1 MHTEIRYILTHYG
14 DEINMSFIKK
24 HGVTLILSILM
35 TAGAALLAYPA
46 VSNLYN
52 NMVHDRA
59 VGSYSAVVSSL
70 DSSTYEAILN
80 SAKDYNERIA
90 ESNFLWAMDDAAKKD
105 YNEQLNLTD
114 DGGIG
119 YIEIPRIG
127 QKLVIYHGTD
137 EKTLEK
143 GVGHVEGTSLPI
155 GGDTSHCV
163 LSGHRGLPSAKLF
176 SDLDKL
182 VVGDYF
188 CITVLDYTLTYEVDQ
203 IRIVNPDDFTKFTME
218 KGKDMVT
225 LVTCTPYGVNSH
237 RLLVRGHRI
246 ANMSGDAHT
255 ISEALVVE
263 PKIVMIYIAVPIII
277 VLFAAVM
284 IDSSRKSGYARLLKK
299 VNIEEHLYE

>member
-1 MHTEIRYILTHYG
+1 MKKYV
-14 DEINMSFIKK
+14 KK
-24 HGVTLILSILM
+24 HGVTILLSLIM
-35 TAGAALLAYPA
+35 AMGAGLLLYPK
-46 VSNLYN
+46 VSDLYN
-52 NMVHDRA
+52 TMVHNRA
-59 VGSYSAVVSSL
+59 IGSYTTTIQSMDKSA
-70 DSSTYEAILN
+70 YEEIRA
-80 SAKDYNERIA
+80 SAEKYNEHLA
-90 ESNFLWAMDDAAKKD
+90 ETNFLWVMDEAARAE
-105 YNEQLNLTD
+105 YNSQLNLTG

-155 GGDTSHCV
+155 GGDTSHCI

-176 SDLDKL
+176 SDLDKMTI
-182 VVGDYF
+182 GDYF

-218 KGKDMVT
+218 QGKDQVT

-246 ANMSGDAHT
+246 ANMSGDAHV
-255 ISEALVVE
+255 ISEALVIE

-284 IDSSRKSGYARLLKK
+284 IDANRKNGYDRLLKK
-299 VNIEEHLYE
+299 AKILS